1 MLDDYKLNQ
10 PVVYKTLINAVKK
23 NKFSH
28 AYLFETHG
36 YSKSLDLVLSFV
48 KYILCPNNYSNN
60 TNCNG
65 CSMCK
70 NIDNNNYIELKI
82 IKPDGLWIKKEQ
94 LTDLQQEFSKKAIT
108 GNKKIYIITEADKL
122 NPAAS
127 NSILKF
133 LEEPEENIIAILMVE
148 NKYQLLDTIISRC
161 QIISLLNK
169 PFNNL
174 NTTYE
179 KVRNIINNENIDEE
193 KLDKIVNFI
202 NYYEKHK
209 LDTIL
214 NTHKLWHQYF
224 TDKEIITDAFE
235 IMSLYYMDAIN
246 MKCGYHL
253 NIFDKY
259 ETNLKE
265 IINKNNI
272 NDLLNKI
279 NIVLEL
285 KDLIKYNINT
295 SLLMDKLILELEESC
310 DESKK

>member
-1 MLDDYKLNQ
+1 MLDDYKEKQ

-23 NKFSH
+23 NRFSH
-28 AYLFETHG
+28 DYLFETHV

-60 TNCNG
+60 SCCTNCRQ
-65 CSMCK
+65 CK
-70 NIDNNNYIELKI
+70 NIDENNYIELKI
-82 IKPDGLWIKKEQ
+82 IRPDGLWIKKEQ
-94 LTDLQQEFSKKAIT
+94 LTDLQQEFSKKAIA

-122 NPAAS
+122 NPASA

-148 NKYQLLDTIISRC
+148 NKYQLLDTIASRC
-161 QIISLLNK
+161 QIISLLNSHLG
-169 PFNNL
+169 NL

-179 KVRNIINNENIDEE
+179 KINNVINNENIDEE
-193 KLDKIVNFI
+193 KLDKIISFV
-202 NYYEKHK
+202 NYYEKHR

-214 NTHKLWHQYF
+214 NTQKLWHQHF
-224 TDKEIITDAFE
+224 QDKEIISDAFE
-235 IMSLYYMDAIN
+235 IMSLYYMDAVN
-246 MKCGYHL
+246 LASGYHL

-272 NDLLNKI
+272 DKLIEKI
-279 NIVLEL
+279 NIILKL
-285 KDLIKYNINT
+285 KDLVKYNINT
-295 SLLMDKLILELEESC
+295 SLLMDKLVLELEEVQN
-310 DESKK
+310 D

>member
-10 PVVYKTLINAVKK
+10 PVVYKTLINSVKK

-48 KYILCPNNYSNN
+48 KYILCPNNYSN
-60 TNCNG
+60 CLKCEE
-65 CSMCK
+65 CSRCK
-70 NIDNNNYIELKI
+70 TIDDNNYIELKI

-94 LTDLQQEFSKKAIT
+94 LTELQQEFSKKAIT

-122 NPAAS
+122 NPAAA

-148 NKYQLLDTIISRC
+148 NKYQLLDTIVSRC

-169 PFNNL
+169 HFDNL
-174 NTTYE
+174 STTYE
-179 KVRNIINNENIDEE
+179 KVKNIINNENIDEE
-193 KLDKIVNFI
+193 KLDKIVDFV

-214 NTHKLWHQYF
+214 NTQKLWHQYF
-224 TDKEIITDAFE
+224 SDKEIISDAFE
-235 IMSLYYMDAIN
+235 IISLYYMDAIN
-246 MKCGYHL
+246 LACDYHL

-272 NDLLNKI
+272 DRLLYKI
-279 NIVLEL
+279 NVVLKL
-285 KDLIKYNINT
+285 KDLIKFNINS
-295 SLLMDKLILELEESC
+295 SLLMDKLILELEEVKN
-310 DESKK
+310 D

>member
-10 PVVYKTLINAVKK
+10 PVVYKTLINSVKK

-36 YSKSLDLVLSFV
+36 YSRSLDLVLSFV
-48 KYILCPNNYSNN
+48 KYILCPNSYSNCL
-60 TNCNG
+60 NCNG
-65 CSMCK
+65 CNQCK
-70 NIDNNNYIELKI
+70 TIDDNNYIELKI

-148 NKYQLLDTIISRC
+148 NKYQLLDTIVSRC

-169 PFNNL
+169 PFDNL

-179 KVRNIINNENIDEE
+179 KVSNIINNESIDEE
-193 KLDKIVNFI
+193 KLDKIVNFV
-202 NYYEKHK
+202 NYYEKDYIIDKKTGEKHEC
-209 LDTIL
+209 LIYIFYANFNVWDMF
-214 NTHKLWHQYF
+214 YF
-224 TDKEIITDAFE
+224 FKK
-235 IMSLYYMDAIN
+235 YYI
-246 MKCGYHL
+246 
-253 NIFDKY
+253 
-259 ETNLKE
+259 
-265 IINKNNI
+265 
-272 NDLLNKI
+272 
-279 NIVLEL
+279 
-285 KDLIKYNINT
+285 
-295 SLLMDKLILELEESC
+295 
-310 DESKK
+310 

>member
-1 MLDDYKLNQ
+1 MLDDYKENQ

-60 TNCNG
+60 NKCEG

-94 LTDLQQEFSKKAIT
+94 LTELQQEFSKKAIT

-214 NTHKLWHQYF
+214 NTHKLWHQNF

-259 ETNLKE
+259 ETCLKE

-295 SLLMDKLILELEESC
+295 SLLMDKLILELEEV
-310 DESKK
+310 KNG

>member
-1 MLDDYKLNQ
+1 MLDNYKLTQ
-10 PVVYKTLINAVKK
+10 TVAYKTLINAVKK

-36 YSKSLDLVLSFV
+36 YAKSLDLVLSFV

-60 TNCNG
+60 EQCENC
-65 CSMCK
+65 SLCK
-70 NIDNNNYIELKI
+70 QIDENNYIELKI

-94 LTDLQQEFSKKAIT
+94 LTELQQEFSKKAIS

-169 PFNNL
+169 NIDNL

-179 KVRNIINNENIDEE
+179 KVKNIINNENIDEE

-202 NYYEKHK
+202 NYYEKNK
-209 LDTIL
+209 IDTIL
-214 NTHKLWHQYF
+214 NTNKLWHQYF
-224 TDKEIITDAFE
+224 ADKEIITDAFQ
-235 IMSLYYMDAIN
+235 IISLYYMDVIN
-246 MKCGYHL
+246 YSCGHKL

-259 ETNLKE
+259 ENNIKE
-265 IINKNNI
+265 IANKNNVNQLI
-272 NDLLNKI
+272 DKI

-285 KDLIKYNINT
+285 KDLIKYNINI
-295 SLLMDKLILELEESC
+295 SLLMDKLILRLEEV
-310 DESKK
+310 

>member
-48 KYILCPNNYSNN
+48 KYTLCPSSYSNSSK
-60 TNCNG
+60 CEG
-65 CSMCK
+65 CSQCK

-94 LTDLQQEFSKKAIT
+94 LTDLQQEFSKKAIA
-108 GNKKIYIITEADKL
+108 GNKKIYIIAEADKL
-122 NPAAS
+122 NPSAS

-148 NKYQLLDTIISRC
+148 NKYQLLDTIVSRC

-169 PFNNL
+169 PFDNL
-174 NTTYE
+174 STTYE
-179 KVRNIINNENIDEE
+179 KVKNIINNENIDED
-193 KLDKIVNFI
+193 KLDTIVNFV

-214 NTHKLWHQYF
+214 NTQKLWHQYF
-224 TDKEIITDAFE
+224 TDKEIISDAFE

-246 MKCGYHL
+246 MKCEYHL

-265 IINKNNI
+265 IVNKNNI
-272 NDLLNKI
+272 NNLLDKI

-295 SLLMDKLILELEESC
+295 SLLMDKLILELEEV
-310 DESKK
+310 KNG

>member
-1 MLDDYKLNQ
+1 MLDNYKLTQ
-10 PVVYKTLINAVKK
+10 TVAYKTLINAVKK

-36 YSKSLDLVLSFV
+36 YAKSLDLVLSFV
-48 KYILCPNNYSNN
+48 KYILCPNNYSNDEQCE
-60 TNCNG
+60 NC
-65 CSMCK
+65 SICK
-70 NIDNNNYIELKI
+70 QIDENNHIELKI

-94 LTDLQQEFSKKAIT
+94 LTELQQEFSKKAIS

-169 PFNNL
+169 NIDNL

-179 KVRNIINNENIDEE
+179 KVKNIINNENIDEE

-202 NYYEKHK
+202 NYYEKNK
-209 LDTIL
+209 IDTIL
-214 NTHKLWHQYF
+214 NANKLWHQYF
-224 TDKEIITDAFE
+224 TDKEIITDAFQ
-235 IMSLYYMDAIN
+235 IISLYYMDVIN
-246 MKCGYHL
+246 YSCGYKL

-259 ETNLKE
+259 ENNIKE
-265 IINKNNI
+265 ITNKNNI
-272 NDLLNKI
+272 NQLIDKI

-285 KDLIKYNINT
+285 KDLIKYNINI
-295 SLLMDKLILELEESC
+295 SLLMDKLILRLEEV
-310 DESKK
+310 

>member
-36 YSKSLDLVLSFV
+36 YAKSLDLVLSFV
-48 KYILCPNNYSNN
+48 KYILCPNNYSSN
-60 TNCNG
+60 TSCNE

-70 NIDNNNYIELKI
+70 NIDNNNHIELKI

-169 PFNNL
+169 PFDNL

-179 KVRNIINNENIDEE
+179 KVKNIINNENLDEE
-193 KLDKIVNFI
+193 KLDKIINFV

-224 TDKEIITDAFE
+224 TDKEIITDALE

-259 ETNLKE
+259 ESNLRE
-265 IINKNNI
+265 IMDKNNI
-272 NDLLNKI
+272 NKLLHKI

-295 SLLMDKLILELEESC
+295 SLLMDKLILELEEVQN
-310 DESKK
+310 D